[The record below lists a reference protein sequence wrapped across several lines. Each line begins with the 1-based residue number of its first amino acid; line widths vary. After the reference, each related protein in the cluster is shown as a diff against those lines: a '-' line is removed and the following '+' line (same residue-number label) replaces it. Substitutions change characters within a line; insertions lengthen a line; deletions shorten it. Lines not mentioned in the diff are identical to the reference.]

1 MIKSIAS
8 QWRSINW
15 RQLIPALVIQSVI
28 WWYVP
33 FQYAVQISTAT
44 FEYNLAFIFL
54 YELAVAASSFLL
66 FSTNFTSRFSLL
78 TIIASGFLAFSGVIH
93 GKFVI
98 ILLLLLLPAFLFLVQ
113 IKPLQLQN
121 EYGLL
126 IYSVLAALTLPS
138 ALAFLSVHFLSWSFI
153 ETLLPLLFSYLLFL
167 TPVFLNKNVQK
178 TVLLAMAFGIILIL
192 MILFRSLSLP
202 SIIAIVLIIASWLVM
217 NNFPKMSH
225 PYLKYSFVQMLVVLL
240 IYWS

>member
-1 MIKSIAS
+1 MLKTIAS

-15 RQLIPALVIQSVI
+15 RQLIPSLVIQSVI

-54 YELAVAASSFLL
+54 YELAVAATSFLL

-98 ILLLLLLPAFLFLVQ
+98 ILLLLLLPVFLFTVQ
-113 IKPLQLQN
+113 LRPLQLQN
-121 EYGLL
+121 EFGLF
-126 IYSVLAALTLPS
+126 IYSLLAALTLPS
-138 ALAFLSVHFLSWSFI
+138 ALAFLSVHFLSWSFVM
-153 ETLLPLLFSYLLFL
+153 TLIPLMLSYLLFL
-167 TPVFLNKNVQK
+167 TPIFLAWEPQK
-178 TVLLAMAFGIILIL
+178 AVIVALIVGVILIVTLLFRHLSLPAIIAIILIVC
-192 MILFRSLSLP
+192 
-202 SIIAIVLIIASWLVM
+202 AWLVM
-217 NNFPKMSH
+217 NNFPKMSQ

-240 IYWS
+240 IYW